1 MILFAILA
9 WAGLASFYLLLA
21 GQVSVSELGAGAGLA
36 TAATAYACVAHL
48 RARRRLS
55 LPRRWPLVALAAGS
69 RLFPDAARVGWALLL
84 GRQGAL
90 ASQDFRIGEHTAP
103 DAAHRAVAILA
114 VSAAPNA
121 VVVTLDDEDQ
131 TMLLHHLAPRRP
143 SADREWPE

>member
-1 MILFAILA
+1 MILFVILA

-21 GQVSVSELGAGAGLA
+21 GQLSPSELGAGAALA
-36 TAATAYACVAHL
+36 TGAAAYACIAHL
-48 RARRRLS
+48 RAERALS
-55 LPRRWPLVALAAGS
+55 LPKRWKLVALTTAT

-90 ASQDFRIGEHTAP
+90 ASQEFRTGNETAQ

-121 VVVTLDDEDQ
+121 FVVTLDDKGQ
-131 TMLLHHLAPRRP
+131 TMLLHHLAPRQP
-143 SADREWPE
+143 SRDREWPE